1 MNFNAKVIP
10 KASPGVRQILLAMK
24 LTAFMMIA
32 ALTQLSAKSFSQNVT
47 IHEKNTSIEKVLS
60 LIEKQTNYHFLFDK
74 LDLPKNSKLD
84 VNVNNATVE
93 EALNSFIKS
102 QSLTYKVFQQT
113 IVLRKTEET
122 AKPAAVIAQKIQGTV
137 TDSKGEALPGVT
149 IRVKN
154 ATALVTVTDINGK
167 YTINV
172 PDEKAVLVF
181 TYVGFDTKEEVVG
194 SRTTINVTLADNVS
208 TLNDVLVTGYGGT
221 AKKRDLTGA
230 ITTVNAEQI
239 KERQPINLY
248 DALQGQAAGVLVMN
262 DSGEPGAEGTIQIR
276 GASTFST
283 SGGNTPLYVIDGVIA
298 TDAAA
303 INPNDIES
311 IEILKDAASSSIY
324 GARAANGVILITTK
338 RGKEGK
344 PRLDVQY
351 AHVFGKIS
359 HLIAQANSADLRLW
373 RKIQSPASSGAGTS
387 TDSLN
392 PAYNSDNFL
401 EAMLL
406 GNVAQKN
413 DLKFSMSGGQKGL
426 TYYGSLNYLDDRG
439 IALNTSAK
447 RGQSRINVDFQATPK
462 LKYSTSLS
470 VSWTKNQ
477 NWSTGGSLNPVFDR
491 PNNLRVYLPD
501 GSLTSYTSTKRNPI
515 ANVLLEKN
523 ETQSYRGQF
532 NNTLDYTIL
541 PGLRITGIG
550 NAQLDNSQNIYFQ
563 PQFLDDNGNENRG
576 KNELDKTINWQLQ
589 AFLNYNKTIA
599 KNHTITGL
607 LGWSAERSR
616 YDDFYDE
623 AIPASFISE
632 KIYVFNGNNIDIT
645 KSFTSASAH
654 STQSVF
660 GRLGYSYKGRYILS
674 GTFRRDGSSRFGPES
689 KWGNFFSGS
698 VAWRFSDEKFMS
710 FTKSFLDDGKL
721 RASVGQQGNDGIP
734 NYESYSLINFDETYN
749 LIGGSTTATKLGNN
763 SIQWENT
770 VQQDYGLDLTF
781 LKGRLGF
788 TVDYY
793 VKATNHLLA
802 DQQLP
807 KETGFNSVRVNVGDI
822 QNKGMEFS
830 VNGTPVMTKS
840 FKWSVIANVSFQRG
854 IVKSL
859 ANHQEFVTSDN
870 KHLIQ
875 EGGRLGNF
883 YGWHQLGIYRWDAS
897 NAYDGNWNRL
907 TPVNV
912 SADGKTAEYY
922 TTSNGQKYTG
932 TIHNLYGPA
941 GKLVG
946 GDTEWENANRD
957 SLIDDG
963 DRKII
968 GNATP
973 KYFLG
978 LGNTFTYKGFS
989 LSFNINATVGG
1000 QVYNAFA
1007 ENLSTFGSSNGTA
1020 LPLAIYTAWRKQG
1033 DIALYPYFPYKDTHG
1048 DQKKGNNSFYLEDG
1062 TFIRLAS
1069 ARINYSV
1076 PAKVLGKFGIKGL
1089 NAYVY
1094 GINLL
1099 TFTNYTGFDPEFS
1112 SDVLSPGVDGG
1123 KYPKRREFGLGLN
1136 VTL

>member
-1 MNFNAKVIP
+1 M
-10 KASPGVRQILLAMK
+10 
-24 LTAFMMIA
+24 A
-32 ALTQLSAKSFSQNVT
+32 ALTQLSAKSFSQKVT
-47 IHEKNTSIEKVLS
+47 IHERNTSVEKVLS
-60 LIEKQTNYHFLFDK
+60 LIEQQTKYHFLFDK
-74 LDLPKNSKLD
+74 LDLPQTNKLNID
-84 VNVNNATVE
+84 VNNVTVE
-93 EALNSFIKS
+93 EALDRFFKNQALS
-102 QSLTYKVFQQT
+102 YKVFQQT
-113 IVLRKTEET
+113 IVLRKTGET
-122 AKPAAVIAQKIQGTV
+122 SNTTELAAVVQKIQGTV
-137 TDSKGEALPGVT
+137 TDTKGQPLPGVT
-149 IRVKN
+149 IKIKGVAN
-154 ATALVTVTDINGK
+154 SGTVTNLDGK

-172 PDEKAVLVF
+172 PDGKAILVF
-181 TYVGFDTKEEVVG
+181 TYVGFDSHEEPVNN
-194 SRTTINVTLADNVS
+194 RATIDVKLSDNVS
-208 TLNDVLVTGYGGT
+208 TLNDVVVTGYGGT
-221 AKKRDLTGA
+221 AKKRDLTGS
-230 ITTVNAEQI
+230 ITSVSAAQI
-239 KERQPINLY
+239 AERQPINLF
-248 DALQGQAAGVLVMN
+248 DALQGQAAGVLVVN

-283 SGGNTPLYVIDGVIA
+283 TGGNTPLYVIDGVISS
-298 TDAAA
+298 DAAA
-303 INPNDIES
+303 INPNDIET
-311 IEILKDAASSSIY
+311 IEVLKDAASASIY

-344 PRLDVQY
+344 PRMDVQY
-351 AHVFGKIS
+351 AHIFGKIS
-359 HLIAQANSADLRLW
+359 HTIAQANSADLRLW
-373 RKIQSPASSGAGTS
+373 RRIQTPTSTGAGTS

-392 PAYNSDNFL
+392 VAYNSDNYL
-401 EAMLL
+401 EEMLL

-470 VSWTKNQ
+470 VSWTRSQ
-477 NWSTGGSLNPVFDR
+477 NWSTGTSLTPVFDR
-491 PNNLRVYLPD
+491 PNNLRIYLPD
-501 GSLTSYTSTKRNPI
+501 GSLTSYVSTKRNPI

-523 ETQSYRGQF
+523 ETQAYRGQYA
-532 NNTLDYTIL
+532 NTLDYTIF
-541 PGLRITGIG
+541 PGLKITGVG

-576 KNELDKTINWQLQ
+576 KNELDKTVNWQLQ
-589 AFLNYNKTIA
+589 AFLNYNKTISQ
-599 KNHTITGL
+599 KHNITAL
-607 LGWSAERSR
+607 LGWSAERNR

-623 AIPASFISE
+623 GIPGSFVNES
-632 KIYVFNGNNIDIT
+632 IYTFTGSNIDIT
-645 KSFTSASAH
+645 KSYTTANAH

-660 GRLGYSYKGRYILS
+660 GRLGYSFNSKYILS
-674 GTFRRDGSSRFGPES
+674 GTVRRDGSSRFGPES

-698 VAWRFSDEKFMS
+698 AAWRFTDEKFMA

-721 RASVGQQGNDGIP
+721 RASVGQQGNDGIG
-734 NYESYSLINFDETYN
+734 NYESSTLVNFDENYN
-749 LIGGSTTATKLGNN
+749 SIGGATTSTKLGN
-763 SIQWENT
+763 SQIQWENT
-770 VQQDYGLDLTF
+770 VQRDFGLDLTF

-788 TVDYY
+788 TADYY
-793 VKATNHLLA
+793 IKSTNHLLA
-802 DQQLP
+802 DRQIP
-807 KETGFNSVRVNVGDI
+807 KETGFSTIRVNVGDI
-822 QNKGMEFS
+822 VNKGMELS
-830 VNGTPVMTKS
+830 VNGTPVVTRN
-840 FKWSVIANVSFQRG
+840 FRWNVIANVSFQHG

-859 ANHQEFVTSDN
+859 FNHQPFITSDN

-875 EGGRLGNF
+875 EGGKLGDF

-912 SADGKTAEYY
+912 SSDGKTAQYY
-922 TTSNGQKYTG
+922 TTADGQKYTG
-932 TIHNLYGPA
+932 TVHSLYGPA

-946 GDTEWENANRD
+946 GDTEWENVNRD

-963 DRKII
+963 DRKVI

-978 LGNTFTYKGFS
+978 LSNTLTYKGFS

-1000 QVYNAFA
+1000 QIYNAFA
-1007 ENLSTFGSSNGTA
+1007 ENQSTFGSSNGTT

-1048 DQKKGNNSFYLEDG
+1048 DQKKGNNSFYLQDG
-1062 TFIRLAS
+1062 TFLRLAS
-1069 ARINYSV
+1069 TRINYNV
-1076 PAKVLGKFGIKGL
+1076 PVQTLSRFGIKGL
-1089 NAYVY
+1089 NAYIY
-1094 GINLL
+1094 GVNLL

-1136 VTL
+1136 ITL